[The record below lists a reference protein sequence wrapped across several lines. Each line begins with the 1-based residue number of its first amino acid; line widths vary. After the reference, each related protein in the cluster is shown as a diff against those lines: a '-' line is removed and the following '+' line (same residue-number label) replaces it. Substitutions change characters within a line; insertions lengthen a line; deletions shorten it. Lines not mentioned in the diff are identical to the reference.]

1 MECPKHTTK
10 QLVNNNNTGV
20 EYEYGVACALM
31 TKEQYSIFLERVVN
45 SHTYKDTIIDIGNSI
60 QKKIEHLTSNLSCN
74 KEDCYISLASTQD
87 DSLGPSDVL
96 VCCNDNIEFGI
107 SVKFSNTNNWNP
119 SSRNFISEESISSL
133 KKQYKKIYLP
143 KYIEDMENKFGR
155 CKTIE
160 GTRNTWSRQR
170 SKITD
175 EFIDL
180 IRTEVIDEWSTKNIE
195 EREGIVGNGF
205 QVSSPIDYYVIN
217 IKSDYSFKLS
227 EPHKANYFSV
237 DDITL
242 EKYGTSYVAFK
253 IHNKIIVKLQVK
265 FNNGFIEKVKKTSVG
280 GKSFKIGDIIFKIG
294 DPFGSWNFNI

>member
-1 MECPKHTTK
+1 
-10 QLVNNNNTGV
+10 
-20 EYEYGVACALM
+20 
-31 TKEQYSIFLERVVN
+31 
-45 SHTYKDTIIDIGNSI
+45 
-60 QKKIEHLTSNLSCN
+60 
-74 KEDCYISLASTQD
+74 
-87 DSLGPSDVL
+87 
-96 VCCNDNIEFGI
+96 
-107 SVKFSNTNNWNP
+107 
-119 SSRNFISEESISSL
+119 
-133 KKQYKKIYLP
+133 
-143 KYIEDMENKFGR
+143 MENKFGR

-205 QVSSPIDYYVIN
+205 QVYSPIDYYVIN